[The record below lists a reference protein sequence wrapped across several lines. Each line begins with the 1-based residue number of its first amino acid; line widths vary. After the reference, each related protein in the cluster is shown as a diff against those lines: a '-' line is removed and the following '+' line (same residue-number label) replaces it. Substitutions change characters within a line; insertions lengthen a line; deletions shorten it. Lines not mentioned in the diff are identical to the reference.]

1 MDERVAGAYR
11 STHRRIS
18 VAPSLQLARGAGILP
33 SAADDRP
40 IGCEDTS
47 SQRARGTIGV
57 RDPKGPM
64 RVTRHELYSK
74 SSSDTLD
81 QLADAV
87 VLDDPPVA
95 AES

>member
-1 MDERVAGAYR
+1 
-11 STHRRIS
+11 
-18 VAPSLQLARGAGILP
+18 
-33 SAADDRP
+33 
-40 IGCEDTS
+40 
-47 SQRARGTIGV
+47 
-57 RDPKGPM
+57 M